1 MGTEDRNITSEVE
14 AVLQQYVRPARPARS
29 SWARDNPLPQVFFT

>member
-14 AVLQQYVRPARPARS
+14 AVLEQYVRPARS